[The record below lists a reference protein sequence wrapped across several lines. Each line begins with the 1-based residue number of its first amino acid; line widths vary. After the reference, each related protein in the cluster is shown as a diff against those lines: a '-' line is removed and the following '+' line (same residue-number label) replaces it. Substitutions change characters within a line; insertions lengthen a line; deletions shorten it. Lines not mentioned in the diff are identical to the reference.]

1 MRKRDVWVARTYLS
15 RYEIATLN
23 RLMVSFLETT
33 ELRTNG
39 RQEIQMSFW
48 RQNADQSSQRVPE

>member
-23 RLMVSFLETT
+23 RLMVSFLETA
-33 ELRTNG
+33 ELRTKS

-48 RQNADQSSQRVPE
+48 

>member
-23 RLMVSFLETT
+23 LLMVSFLETA

-39 RQEIQMSFW
+39 RQEIQMSF
-48 RQNADQSSQRVPE
+48 